1 MSKKYIQNGA
11 LIPAEDEQIIAEL
24 TAYLSVSLRNERS
37 KYLKKYGKIRDF
49 ESSIED
55 LKPDFEPEDSSF
67 EERIEQ
73 MLAWDMVKNYLPLLT
88 AKECEVVLCLCVN
101 QLSTA
106 DTAQKMNL
114 SPETVRWHKKNALQK
129 IRKAMEENT

>member
-1 MSKKYIQNGA
+1 MSKNYIQNGA
-11 LIPAEDEQIIAEL
+11 LIPAEDEQIIAKL

-88 AKECEVVLCLCVN
+88 AKECEVALCLYVN

-114 SPETVRWHKKNALQK
+114 APETVRWHKKNALQK
-129 IRKAMEENT
+129 IRKAMEGNT

>member
-88 AKECEVVLCLCVN
+88 AKECEVVLCLYVN

-129 IRKAMEENT
+129 IRKAMEGNT

>member
-1 MSKKYIQNGA
+1 MTKKYIQNGA

-88 AKECEVVLCLCVN
+88 AKN
-101 QLSTA
+101 
-106 DTAQKMNL
+106 
-114 SPETVRWHKKNALQK
+114 VRSFYAC
-129 IRKAMEENT
+129 M

>member
-1 MSKKYIQNGA
+1 MSKNYIQNGA
-11 LIPAEDEQIIAEL
+11 LIPAEDEQIIAKL

-67 EERIEQ
+67 EESPILPTEWSGPERPNTSLPSTIK
-73 MLAWDMVKNYLPLLT
+73 MSLKLFSMWCAAIRLNWLLFSPHFMACVAAKLLA
-88 AKECEVVLCLCVN
+88 
-101 QLSTA
+101 
-106 DTAQKMNL
+106 
-114 SPETVRWHKKNALQK
+114 
-129 IRKAMEENT
+129 

>member
-1 MSKKYIQNGA
+1 MSKKHIQNGA

-55 LKPDFEPEDSSF
+55 LKPDFEPEDRSF

-88 AKECEVVLCLCVN
+88 SKECEVVLCLYVN
-101 QLSTA
+101 RLSTA
-106 DTAQKMNL
+106 DTAKKMNL

-129 IRKAMEENT
+129 IRKAMEEND

>member
-11 LIPAEDEQIIAEL
+11 LIPAEDKQIIAEL

-73 MLAWDMVKNYLPLLT
+73 MLAYTNV
-88 AKECEVVLCLCVN
+88 
-101 QLSTA
+101 
-106 DTAQKMNL
+106 
-114 SPETVRWHKKNALQK
+114 
-129 IRKAMEENT
+129 

>member
-88 AKECEVVLCLCVN
+88 AKEGEVVLCLYVN

>member
-88 AKECEVVLCLCVN
+88 AKECEVVLCLYVT

>member
-1 MSKKYIQNGA
+1 MSKKHIRNST
-11 LIPAEDEQIIAEL
+11 LIPDEDERILAEF

-37 KYLKKYGKIRDF
+37 KYLKKYVKIRDF

-55 LKPDFEPEDSSF
+55 LKPDFEPEDISF

-73 MLAWDMVKNYLPLLT
+73 MLAWDIVKNYLPLLT
-88 AKECEVVLCLCVN
+88 SKECEVVLCLYVN

-106 DTAQKMNL
+106 DTAKKMNL

-129 IRKAMEENT
+129 IRKEMEEND

>member
-1 MSKKYIQNGA
+1 MNDA
-11 LIPAEDEQIIAEL
+11 LL
-24 TAYLSVSLRNERS
+24 FFT
-37 KYLKKYGKIRDF
+37 KKYGKIRDF

-55 LKPDFEPEDSSF
+55 LNPDFEPEDSSF

-88 AKECEVVLCLCVN
+88 AKECEIVLCLYVN

-106 DTAQKMNL
+106 DTAEKMNL

>member
-55 LKPDFEPEDSSF
+55 LNPDFEPEDSSF

-88 AKECEVVLCLCVN
+88 AKECEIVLCLYVN
-101 QLSTA
+101 QLSTT
-106 DTAQKMNL
+106 DTAEKMNL

>member
-1 MSKKYIQNGA
+1 MSKNYIQNGA
-11 LIPAEDEQIIAEL
+11 LIPAEDEQIIAKL

-37 KYLKKYGKIRDF
+37 KYLKKYGKIRDV

-73 MLAWDMVKNYLPLLT
+73 MLAWDMVKN
-88 AKECEVVLCLCVN
+88 
-101 QLSTA
+101 
-106 DTAQKMNL
+106 
-114 SPETVRWHKKNALQK
+114 
-129 IRKAMEENT
+129 